1 MTDARDAEQ
10 LSKNKVTHILSVHDS
25 ARPMLEVRVLIC
37 APICA
42 VLLGAGGGGGV
53 RQRVLCSSSY
63 PGCAEPVPGHACA
76 WPSGWAGPAGGPLFS
91 PSSCCVTALTFLAEC
106 QRTNSSVSHL
116 DFKDPF
122 KTHFYSFQNY
132 LLF

>member
-42 VLLGAGGGGGV
+42 VLLGAAGGGGV

-76 WPSGWAGPAGGPLFS
+76 WPCLGLALWLGWPGSGAIVLTIPLL
-91 PSSCCVTALTFLAEC
+91 CHC
-106 QRTNSSVSHL
+106 L
-116 DFKDPF
+116 DF
-122 KTHFYSFQNY
+122 
-132 LLF
+132 LG